1 MLETNFSP
9 FPEIR
14 TERLLLRRF
23 TEADAPVFFKL
34 RTDERAMKYID
45 REPSKDVAEVDELIR
60 KINTNIETG
69 TAIAWCIDLAD
80 HPGVMIGTI
89 SFWRIIHENHRAE
102 TGYML
107 HPDHWG
113 KGLIK
118 EAISAVI
125 RYGFDTLKLHSIE
138 AHINPGN
145 IASAAVLE
153 RMGFVREAYFKEDY
167 YFRGEFKDTAIYS
180 LLAG

>member
-23 TEADAPVFFKL
+23 MESDAPVFFEL

-45 REPSKDVAEVDELIR
+45 REPSKDVAEVVELIR
-60 KINTNIETG
+60 KINTNIDTG
-69 TAIAWCIDLAD
+69 AAIAWCIELAD
-80 HPGVMIGTI
+80 IPGTMIGTI
-89 SFWRIIHENHRAE
+89 SFWRIIHEHHRDE
-102 TGYML
+102 MGYMQ
-107 HPDHWG
+107 HPEHWG
-113 KGLIK
+113 TGLYK
-118 EAISAVI
+118 EPISAVI

-145 IASAAVLE
+145 KASAAVLE

-167 YFRGEFKDTAIYS
+167 FFRGEFKDTAIYS